1 MFTGIIEAVGIVK
14 SIEVHGTNKT
24 FWIESP
30 FTSDIKVDESI
41 SHNGVCL
48 TVEEIQDNTYRVTAI
63 LETLEKTN
71 LDNWSVGRKVNLE
84 RSLKLNTSIDGHIV
98 QGHVDDKATC
108 KKIKTL
114 EGSWQITFTFRKKF
128 APLIIEKGSVAV
140 NGVSLTAFN
149 VTRKKF
155 TVAIIP
161 FTYAHTNFPDLKE
174 DDTVNIEFDVLG
186 KYVNRMITLKGTAL

>member
-24 FWIESP
+24 FWVEAP

-48 TVEEIQDNTYRVTAI
+48 TVEEIRDNTYRVTAI

-71 LDNWSVGRKVNLE
+71 LDNWSVGRKINLE

-98 QGHVDDKATC
+98 QGHVDNKAIC

-114 EGSWQITFTFRKKF
+114 EGSWQFTFTFRKKF
-128 APLIIEKGSVAV
+128 AQLIIEKGSVAV

-186 KYVNRMITLKGTAL
+186 KYVNRMLTLKGTAS